1 MTIKYVNTKEETVE
15 YIMFERTKSKAFAAE
30 TKSLRTMYMV
40 IAAMF
45 ALWGVLSL
53 VTYFNSQDSGKLA
66 TAISSFMIAL
76 FTLAFTSLGVFIRKW
91 FMKQEIKRSLKDKNL
106 AETTV
111 TIDARNLSWESAE
124 DKGSVKLTEEIFV
137 NDVKNMYFINGH
149 KCRLAVPKRVFKDEN
164 EHQKFRKM
172 LNIEN
177 RQGR

>member
-1 MTIKYVNTKEETVE
+1 MNISYVNTKEETLE
-15 YIMFERTKSKAFAAE
+15 YIMFERLKSKSFEAE
-30 TKSLRTMYMV
+30 TKSLRNMYLI
-40 IAAMF
+40 IAALF
-45 ALWGVLSL
+45 GLWGVMNL
-53 VTYFNSQDSGKLA
+53 VTCFTSKDVNRLA
-66 TAISSFMIAL
+66 TGVSALMIGV
-76 FTLAFTSLGVFIRKW
+76 FTLAFTKLGVLIRKW
-91 FMKQEIKRSLKDKNL
+91 FMKQEVKKSLKDKDL

-111 TIDARNLSWESAE
+111 SIDARNLSWVSAE

-177 RQGR
+177 RHGR